1 MYISSSEKLI
11 KYNMFIM
18 NSNDEFSYLII
29 DNFYLPSEDLHRDQ
43 VPTGLCHHTPVQ
55 GPLSRVQAFP
65 LLREFNGHVLKGQ
78 PFLRKSHSR
87 LQFFPFP

>member
-1 MYISSSEKLI
+1 
-11 KYNMFIM
+11 MFIM